1 MINYLIT
8 LSIKTLII
16 LKTKGTFYTEGE
28 IVLNPLKTIRWKD
41 LSDKNPPQ
49 LPSGSVIDLSISF
62 DENNFLSGTDG
73 IVWATY
79 DSRQAEI
86 IQNTLLAQHI
96 NCEVKWIGFEPEL
109 KLELRSMFLIIITN
123 EKDIKFV
130 IDFIWKTDSG
140 LRLKPDWSYPKG
152 ETNKS
157 FEQWLNG
164 Q

>member
-1 MINYLIT
+1 M
-8 LSIKTLII
+8 II
-16 LKTKGTFYTEGE
+16 LKTKGTYYAEGE

-41 LSDKNPPQ
+41 LSDKNSPQ
-49 LPSGSVIDLSISF
+49 LPAGTSIDLSISV
-62 DENNFLSGTDG
+62 DENNFLSGIDG

-96 NCEVKWIGFEPEL
+96 NCEVKKIGL
-109 KLELRSMFLIIITN
+109 QDQDFLLISITN
-123 EKDIKFV
+123 EREKKTA
-130 IDFIWKTDSG
+130 IDFIWKSDSG
-140 LRLKPDWSYPKG
+140 LRLKPDWSYPTG

-157 FEQWLNG
+157 FELWLSG

>member
-1 MINYLIT
+1 
-8 LSIKTLII
+8 LII
-16 LKTKGTFYTEGE
+16 LETKGTYYAEGE

-41 LSDKNPPQ
+41 LSDKNSPQ
-49 LPSGSVIDLSISF
+49 LPAGTSIDLSISV
-62 DENNFLSGTDG
+62 DENNFLSGIDG

-96 NCEVKWIGFEPEL
+96 NCEVKKIGL
-109 KLELRSMFLIIITN
+109 QDQDFLLISITN
-123 EKDIKFV
+123 EREKKTA
-130 IDFIWKTDSG
+130 IDFIWKSDSG
-140 LRLKPDWSYPKG
+140 LRLKPDWSYPTG

-157 FEQWLNG
+157 FELWLSG

>member
-1 MINYLIT
+1 M
-8 LSIKTLII
+8 II
-16 LKTKGTFYTEGE
+16 LKTKGTYYAEGE

-41 LSDKNPPQ
+41 LSDKNSPQ
-49 LPSGSVIDLSISF
+49 LPAGTSIDLSISV
-62 DENNFLSGTDG
+62 DENNFLSGIDG

-96 NCEVKWIGFEPEL
+96 NCEVKKIGL
-109 KLELRSMFLIIITN
+109 QDQDFLLISITN
-123 EKDIKFV
+123 KREKKTA
-130 IDFIWKTDSG
+130 IDFIWKSDSG
-140 LRLKPDWSYPKG
+140 LRLKPDWSYPTG

-157 FEQWLNG
+157 FELWLSG